1 MGATESAV
9 TVKRVGEELRPALF
23 TAATESVPLP
33 VLEASKVTSRRLPV
47 CVVEAKPLNEE
58 NV

>member
-1 MGATESAV
+1 
-9 TVKRVGEELRPALF
+9 VGGELRPALF

-33 VLEASKVTSRRLPV
+33 VLAASKVTSKRFPV